1 MSNDDHKNRLFG
13 TVWIIRTSTVSLFT
27 LLAFWDQFDSTC
39 TGNHAGLLRFSVFMC
54 MYMHNNS
61 TGGSHCTVIINIAF

>member
-39 TGNHAGLLRFSVFMC
+39 TGNHAGLLRFSDVHV
-54 MYMHNNS
+54 YVHAQQL
-61 TGGSHCTVIINIAF
+61 HRWR